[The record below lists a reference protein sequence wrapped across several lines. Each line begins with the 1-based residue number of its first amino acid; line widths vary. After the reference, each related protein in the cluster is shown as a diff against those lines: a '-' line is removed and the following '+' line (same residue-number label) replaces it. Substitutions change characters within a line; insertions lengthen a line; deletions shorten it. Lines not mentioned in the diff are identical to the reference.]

1 MRANRRAWSTSA
13 ASATPEPLRIGIPER
28 HDRLAAALDEERRLA
43 RRGGRRGRRRR
54 APRARPARFGHGQH
68 RAVRLRRVGGG
79 QDERLLLLVLARPEL
94 AQPLDR
100 AAERELRAA
109 EPLDEVAAA
118 AEPERLERLQLA
130 VDGAVAA
137 GDSLAADAVAGDDPL
152 PLEQELGEGA
162 AVGRRR

>member
-1 MRANRRAWSTSA
+1 VRPCDTRC
-13 ASATPEPLRIGIPER
+13 
-28 HDRLAAALDEERRLA
+28 
-43 RRGGRRGRRRR
+43 
-54 APRARPARFGHGQH
+54 PRARPLRPREH

-79 QDERLLLLVLARPEL
+79 EDERLLLLVLARPEL

-118 AEPERLERLQLA
+118 AKPQGLERLQLA

-137 GDSLAADAVAGDDPL
+137 GDSLAADTVARDDPL

-162 AVGRRR
+162 AVGVAGEQPVGERPAPLGRRCGPSCGGVRTGEVAFWLGTP

>member
-1 MRANRRAWSTSA
+1 MGPCDARRACA
-13 ASATPEPLRIGIPER
+13 RPLR
-28 HDRLAAALDEERRLA
+28 
-43 RRGGRRGRRRR
+43 
-54 APRARPARFGHGQH
+54 PREH
-68 RAVRLRRVGGG
+68 RAVGLRRIGGG

-118 AEPERLERLQLA
+118 AEPQRLERLQLA

-137 GDSLAADAVAGDDPL
+137 GDPFAAHTVAGDDPL
-152 PLEQELGEGA
+152 PLEQELGQRA
-162 AVGRRR
+162 AVGVAREEPLGERPAALGGGVAG